1 MNYCRGANGR
11 WPRRRDNWRQVCPMR
26 VVSTGA
32 LNGLMARSKMATS
45 STVFCH
51 QRNRDRVQG
60 KRQQRIKRTK
70 GCLTRGPEPRKELE
84 SVKSNHSSVKSAI
97 VYKMNPNSVPKQRH
111 ELDGTKGHVG
121 GKQSRR
127 LGNQISE
134 TELRGPRMGGR
145 CAQAT
150 SVACANGARQMH
162 KDVRQTLTNYHHI
175 ILAGRRRGPSSRNT
189 AAAKVKKY
197 RESIFLF
204 YFLFVAT
211 LSQTHWI
218 KLKLTNRRAYGLRR
232 RLVEPSLV
240 KVSSAA
246 ASCGLKKLADGI
258 CE

>member
-111 ELDGTKGHVG
+111 
-121 GKQSRR
+121 
-127 LGNQISE
+127 
-134 TELRGPRMGGR
+134 GPRAGWDQRSCRGETVPSTR
-145 CAQAT
+145 QSNKKEAG
-150 SVACANGARQMH
+150 SVESKH
-162 KDVRQTLTNYHHI
+162 
-175 ILAGRRRGPSSRNT
+175 SSG
-189 AAAKVKKY
+189 KSQEIQGEY
-197 RESIFLF
+197 
-204 YFLFVAT
+204 LFVLLPVCRHAVT
-211 LSQTHWI
+211 NSLDQTE
-218 KLKLTNRRAYGLRR
+218 AY
-232 RLVEPSLV
+232 
-240 KVSSAA
+240 
-246 ASCGLKKLADGI
+246 
-258 CE
+258 

>member
-111 ELDGTKGHVG
+111 
-121 GKQSRR
+121 
-127 LGNQISE
+127 
-134 TELRGPRMGGR
+134 GPRAGWDQRSCRGETVPSTR
-145 CAQAT
+145 QSNKKEAG
-150 SVACANGARQMH
+150 SVESKH
-162 KDVRQTLTNYHHI
+162 
-175 ILAGRRRGPSSRNT
+175 SSG
-189 AAAKVKKY
+189 K
-197 RESIFLF
+197 
-204 YFLFVAT
+204 
-211 LSQTHWI
+211 SQEIQI

>member
-127 LGNQISE
+127 LGNQI
-134 TELRGPRMGGR
+134 R
-145 CAQAT
+145 
-150 SVACANGARQMH
+150 
-162 KDVRQTLTNYHHI
+162 
-175 ILAGRRRGPSSRNT
+175 RRRGPSSRNT

-197 RESIFLF
+197 RS
-204 YFLFVAT
+204 
-211 LSQTHWI
+211 
-218 KLKLTNRRAYGLRR
+218 N
-232 RLVEPSLV
+232 
-240 KVSSAA
+240 
-246 ASCGLKKLADGI
+246 
-258 CE
+258 

>member
-145 CAQAT
+145 KEAG
-150 SVACANGARQMH
+150 SVESKH
-162 KDVRQTLTNYHHI
+162 
-175 ILAGRRRGPSSRNT
+175 SSG
-189 AAAKVKKY
+189 K
-197 RESIFLF
+197 
-204 YFLFVAT
+204 
-211 LSQTHWI
+211 SQEIQI

>member
-145 CAQAT
+145 KEAG
-150 SVACANGARQMH
+150 SVESKH
-162 KDVRQTLTNYHHI
+162 
-175 ILAGRRRGPSSRNT
+175 SSG
-189 AAAKVKKY
+189 KSQEIQGEY
-197 RESIFLF
+197 
-204 YFLFVAT
+204 LFVLLPVCRHAVT
-211 LSQTHWI
+211 NSLDQTE
-218 KLKLTNRRAYGLRR
+218 AY
-232 RLVEPSLV
+232 
-240 KVSSAA
+240 
-246 ASCGLKKLADGI
+246 
-258 CE
+258 